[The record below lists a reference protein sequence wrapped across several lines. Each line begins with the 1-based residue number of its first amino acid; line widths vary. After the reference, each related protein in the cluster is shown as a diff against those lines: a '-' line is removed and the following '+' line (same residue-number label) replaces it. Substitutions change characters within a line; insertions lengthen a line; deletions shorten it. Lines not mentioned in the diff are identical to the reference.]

1 MSGSNKEA
9 AKNANEVRQDTHQQ
23 ASKSGR
29 HVTDIVQ
36 SRAETMQQTRRSTLE
51 MAAQCARQ
59 AVQAAGQTTRKATGH
74 TQGTT

>member
-9 AKNANEVRQDTHQQ
+9 AKNANEVRQDSHQQ
-23 ASKSGR
+23 VSKGGK

-51 MAAQCARQ
+51 MAAQCARE
-59 AVQAAGQTTRKATGH
+59 AVQAAGQATPKATGR